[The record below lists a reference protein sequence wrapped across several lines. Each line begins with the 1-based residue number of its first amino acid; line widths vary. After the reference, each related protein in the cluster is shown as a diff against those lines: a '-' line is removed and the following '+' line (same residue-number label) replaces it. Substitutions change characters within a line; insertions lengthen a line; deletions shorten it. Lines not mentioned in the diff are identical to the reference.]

1 MLKRVSLFRALAVVL
16 LVTAFSSQALAAWGK
31 NNNSGKVDRQA
42 IAAAIAKKLNLT
54 QDQIAQFKADE
65 QDRQKT
71 IEADRQKIKELGD
84 KLKEELAK
92 DSPDKNTVHDL
103 ITRIGAQTADMRIAR
118 TDSLLKLRETLTPEQ
133 KEKFKEML
141 NKKGGK
147 IHPWLGG
154 NRH

>member
-1 MLKRVSLFRALAVVL
+1 MKKENLFQVLVIALL
-16 LVTAFSSQALAAWGK
+16 LTALSSQALAAWGR
-31 NNNSGKVDRQA
+31 NNNSGKADRQA
-42 IAAAIAKKLNLT
+42 IAAAIAKKLGLT
-54 QDQIAQFKADE
+54 PDQIARFKAEE
-65 QDRQKT
+65 QARQKT

-92 DSPDKNTVHDL
+92 DAPDKNTVHDL
-103 ITRIGAQTADMRIAR
+103 ITQIGAQTTEMRLAR

-147 IHPWLGG
+147 MHPWLGG